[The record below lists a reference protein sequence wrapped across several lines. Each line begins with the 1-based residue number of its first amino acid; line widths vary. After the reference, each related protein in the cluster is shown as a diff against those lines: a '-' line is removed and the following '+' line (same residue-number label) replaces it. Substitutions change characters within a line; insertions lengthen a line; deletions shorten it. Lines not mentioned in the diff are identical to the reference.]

1 MCILDERRA
10 NQNLTSQLPTVHE
23 LGLIPDHKS
32 GENIKIREDAISRA
46 FVGRS

>member
-1 MCILDERRA
+1 MLSDATPA
-10 NQNLTSQLPTVHE
+10 NFRLTDIHE

-32 GENIKIREDAISRA
+32 GENIKIRKDRISRA